1 MGKKAAGETGE
12 LGIAGNCRYDQ
23 RTRVVCGGR
32 EVNMMYTRRRVM
44 GTLMGA
50 AGASLVLQD
59 QPPMPRPRVKTPV
72 NPPEPAEK
80 EDQDTPE
87 GISRRVSRQAQEKE
101 LRQTFEQLYAKV
113 SELKEQLEGMHRAEV
128 FSVAVF
134 KQTQEIEKL
143 AKHLKSCAR
152 G

>member
-1 MGKKAAGETGE
+1 M
-12 LGIAGNCRYDQ
+12 R
-23 RTRVVCGGR
+23 
-32 EVNMMYTRRRVM
+32 YTRRRVV

-50 AGASLVLQD
+50 AGGLLVLQD

-80 EDQDTPE
+80 EDKDTPE
-87 GISRRVSRQAQEKE
+87 GVSRRVSLQAEEKE
-101 LRQTFEQLYAKV
+101 LRQTMDLLYARV
-113 SELKEQLEGMHRAEV
+113 SELKEQLQRMHTAEV
-128 FSVAVF
+128 FSVTVF

-143 AKHLKSCAR
+143 AKHLKSCAK